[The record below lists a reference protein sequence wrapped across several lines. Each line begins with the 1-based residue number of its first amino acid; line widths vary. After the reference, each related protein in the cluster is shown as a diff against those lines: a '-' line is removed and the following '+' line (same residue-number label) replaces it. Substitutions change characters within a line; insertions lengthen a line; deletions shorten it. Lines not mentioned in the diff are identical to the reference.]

1 MEKDDEVYGK
11 VNSYTAEF
19 WQYDSRL
26 GRRWNIDPVVKYHES
41 PYATFANNPI
51 WFIDPS
57 GADTSFTDSQG
68 NHDQQ
73 AKKDFDKAYNTV
85 KNKIT
90 ELRNNITVIQNEIN
104 ERQVV
109 GKKTKKQEQKL
120 EKTKEILKDW
130 QKLETDFDKIISSS
144 TLFVYTSQRGNINS
158 KFDGM
163 TGSDKD
169 IWNSKEG
176 RWDKVHIFVEGGRD
190 DIVVHENRHANQKL
204 QKVNWN
210 QLVREMDAYTYQKIY
225 NAKSVE
231 EFRQKEYNKKYG
243 HLDEVHRPP
252 FHQFTLEKAIKSLY
266 ELGN

>member
-1 MEKDDEVYGK
+1 MEKDDEVSGK

-144 TLFVYTSQRGNINS
+144 TLFVYTSQKR
-158 KFDGM
+158 
-163 TGSDKD
+163 
-169 IWNSKEG
+169 
-176 RWDKVHIFVEGGRD
+176 
-190 DIVVHENRHANQKL
+190 
-204 QKVNWN
+204 
-210 QLVREMDAYTYQKIY
+210 
-225 NAKSVE
+225 
-231 EFRQKEYNKKYG
+231 KY
-243 HLDEVHRPP
+243 
-252 FHQFTLEKAIKSLY
+252 
-266 ELGN
+266 